1 MLLTFFIKNGWC
13 SRWQCMGFYF
23 YPIAKKNLGCKKIII
38 DTCISSQGVK
48 DFRTKKIW
56 LKKERKKFAE
66 KDKSTHKISLGDRV
80 SSEKMMVWS
89 FYAVYWNIIHLW
101 RVTWHDSSWLLY
113 WSQESDSILVLDGFL
128 SQWPKRN
135 NL

>member
-13 SRWQCMGFYF
+13 SRWQCTDFYF
-23 YPIAKKNLGCKKIII
+23 YPIAKKNFGCKKIIT
-38 DTCISSQGVK
+38 DTCVSSQGVK

-101 RVTWHDSSWLLY
+101 RVTWHDSSGLLY